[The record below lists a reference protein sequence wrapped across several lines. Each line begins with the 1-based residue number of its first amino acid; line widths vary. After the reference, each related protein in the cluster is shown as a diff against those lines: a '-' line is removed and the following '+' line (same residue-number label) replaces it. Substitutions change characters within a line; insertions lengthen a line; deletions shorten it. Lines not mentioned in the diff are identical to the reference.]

1 MTLIQQMSISMVDLA
16 VIEAEEKWLSLGFEK
31 VAKIVMYV
39 PEEVIERHDRATD
52 VQWGVN
58 RVGKVVSEA
67 VHF

>member
-1 MTLIQQMSISMVDLA
+1 MKVMVDLA
-16 VIEAEEKWLSLGFEK
+16 VVEAEEKWLSSEFEK
-31 VAKIVMYV
+31 MAKLATYL
-39 PEEVIERHDRATD
+39 PEKVVERHDRAAD

>member
-1 MTLIQQMSISMVDLA
+1 MSS
-16 VIEAEEKWLSLGFEK
+16 EFEK
-31 VAKIVMYV
+31 MAKLATYL
-39 PEEVIERHDRATD
+39 PEKVIERHDRATD